1 MINGIIPMY
10 KPKNWSSFDVVNI
23 VKSLLH
29 QRKVGHL
36 GTLDPM
42 ATGVLLV
49 TTGSATKL
57 FDIMQQKTKTYTA
70 IFKFGVLTDTLDAMG
85 KIVETVDIIPTL
97 KQIESVLPK
106 FIGNISQIPPK
117 YSAKSVNGKRA
128 YELARN
134 NIDFE
139 LKAKNVLINDIK
151 IVNYSNGELTV
162 NIKCGSGTY
171 IRSIGRDIA
180 QELNTVATMTSLIRT
195 SIDSFKLEDCYNIT
209 DLNEQNIKEKI
220 IPLNSLLKYPEINA
234 DSNLIF
240 RFLNGQ
246 TVITELKDGLY
257 KLNEN
262 NITKAIIEVV
272 KNKAKMKIFL
282 V

>member
-97 KQIESVLPK
+97 KQIENILPK

-195 SIDSFKLEDCYNIT
+195 SIDSFKLEDCYNIA

>member
-1 MINGIIPMY
+1 M
-10 KPKNWSSFDVVNI
+10 
-23 VKSLLH
+23 
-29 QRKVGHL
+29 
-36 GTLDPM
+36 
-42 ATGVLLV
+42 
-49 TTGSATKL
+49 L
-57 FDIMQQKTKTYTA
+57 FR
-70 IFKFGVLTDTLDAMG
+70 
-85 KIVETVDIIPTL
+85 
-97 KQIESVLPK
+97 S
-106 FIGNISQIPPK
+106 
-117 YSAKSVNGKRA
+117 
-128 YELARN
+128 
-134 NIDFE
+134 
-139 LKAKNVLINDIK
+139 INDIK

-195 SIDSFKLEDCYNIT
+195 SIDSFKLEDCYNIA

>member
-97 KQIESVLPK
+97 KQIENILPK
-106 FIGNISQIPPK
+106 FIGTISQIPPK